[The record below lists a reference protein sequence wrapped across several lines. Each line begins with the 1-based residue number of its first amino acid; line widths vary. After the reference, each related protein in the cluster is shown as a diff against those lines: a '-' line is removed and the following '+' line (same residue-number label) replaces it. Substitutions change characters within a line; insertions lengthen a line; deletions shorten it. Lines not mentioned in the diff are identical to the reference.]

1 MAGLGQR
8 RRRARHR
15 SRATTPEPH
24 EECQRDD
31 ADNGQELNDTP
42 TSLLAADILPFS
54 FNRPYPLE
62 CRRVGRPSESLKGA
76 HRTGR
81 GTAPTRRRE
90 FIVSGVWVRNFTAGG
105 SSGEVARAA
114 REASGQIKL
123 GRIDGWRRI
132 AAMPGTIRR
141 WPHHGHT
148 RCSRGLLSRA
158 EWCNETSEDAWSC
171 SSSDVFMRALE
182 TRAPWKRRSATSL
195 VRPVRKLAA

>member
-123 GRIDGWRRI
+123 GRIDAGGESPRCQAPYDGGRI
-132 AAMPGTIRR
+132 MVILGAVAA
-141 WPHHGHT
+141 
-148 RCSRGLLSRA
+148 
-158 EWCNETSEDAWSC
+158 SC
-171 SSSDVFMRALE
+171 P
-182 TRAPWKRRSATSL
+182 APNGGE
-195 VRPVRKLAA
+195 